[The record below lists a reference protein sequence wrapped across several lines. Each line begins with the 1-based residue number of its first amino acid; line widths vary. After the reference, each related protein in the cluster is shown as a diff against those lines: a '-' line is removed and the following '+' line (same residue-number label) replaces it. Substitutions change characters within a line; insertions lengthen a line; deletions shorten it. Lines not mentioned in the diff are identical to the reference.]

1 MVIGCK
7 SRETMVK
14 LKGSIMSKF
23 QCTDKGPI
31 CIFLN
36 LTITR
41 DRTNRTITLS
51 LPNKI
56 KNILQDNQL
65 SKDDL
70 KYISTPTKIPASPH
84 QCLTKDMSPKPG
96 EEHIMKN
103 IPYKSILGQ
112 ALYIAITIRPDI
124 ATAVSNCGKF
134 AQNPGQALLV
144 CWIL

>member
-1 MVIGCK
+1 VLFNLGLPLLVRYST
-7 SRETMVK
+7 SRVFTTN
-14 LKGSIMSKF
+14 SS
-23 QCTDKGPI
+23 TDKGPI
-31 CIFLN
+31 CIFLH

-41 DRTNRTITLS
+41 DRTNRSITLT

-56 KNILQDNQL
+56 KNIIQDNQL

-84 QCLTKDMSPKPG
+84 HCLTKDISPKPG

-112 ALYIAITIRPDI
+112 ALYTW
-124 ATAVSNCGKF
+124 VVEKF
-134 AQNPGQALLV
+134 ANFHFFHFIQYFVFPPPAFKRS
-144 CWIL
+144 